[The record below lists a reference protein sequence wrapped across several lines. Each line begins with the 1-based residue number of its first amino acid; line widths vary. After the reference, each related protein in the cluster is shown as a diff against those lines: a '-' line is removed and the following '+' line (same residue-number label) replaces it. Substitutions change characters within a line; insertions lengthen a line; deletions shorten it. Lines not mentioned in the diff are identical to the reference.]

1 MTSYEDFS
9 EAEWTELLHDEQI
22 FKYDNILIM
31 RRLMDIGGEA
41 TCSQLANKYG
51 KSWGYYNSMCSKLAK
66 RIADFKHIEL
76 DKRLDGQE
84 IRWPVL
90 FTGRD
95 VSSKDDVDGSFI
107 YILKPNLKKALEK
120 MNLSKY
126 ESLYELSELDKL
138 YEEFNQRFP
147 IEKLESIPLE
157 QYTNLDGDYFC
168 TWVERKTQKLGSIQ
182 GATSFKFGIYKYKKL
197 PKDRSGRMY
206 DEEYA
211 WLSKFGEKRD
221 EVYSTV
227 REELVQVAQAAR
239 NGNFEIVDKSK
250 LSPMFKW
257 KIAFLY
263 SEKKLVP
270 IYDRE
275 MLEYIASQKGMS
287 DVKSAE
293 ISQIQ
298 KYLLNVPGRNPDLW
312 KYYKELLEIW
322 KAKEPQYFI
331 GKITDAPNVLKN
343 AIQNKYWAMQQRYGV
358 QKPSAVTNNLK
369 PILQMRTGDI
379 LFLGDENRLLAY
391 GKVKQVEYDTENVL
405 SLKDTIDN
413 KRYEDVQEDGYV
425 IFEDCDV
432 YYEKRYEG
440 YEEDWSQFI
449 NVEEWKSLCEDSQ
462 VTTAGIGKAADIS
475 VNSIFQV
482 KDSKWAGDKMK
493 ELDEQFNRTKQ
504 ESEKMIDDIKNLLLK
519 NHNVILHG
527 APGTGKTYL
536 AKEIAKAMGCEENE
550 IGFVQFHQSYD
561 YTDFVEGL
569 RPVNQESNQIGFER
583 KDGVFKEFCI
593 KAMIKSSSDSKTT
606 GKLNS
611 NPVVWKV
618 SLAGTGDNPIRQDCL
633 ENGYIR
639 IGWKEYGDVENFN
652 DFDNYINGGKN
663 VLRAFQNEMK
673 EGDIVVSC
681 FSENETDAIGIVTG
695 SYNYDE
701 IRFGDYPRFRNVE
714 WLVKNIK
721 EDIVAINNNRKFTL
735 STIYKSNITAEDAI
749 KIVNKHKTSISLND
763 RPFVFII
770 DEINRGEMSKIFGE
784 LFFSIDP
791 GYRGEMGRIKT
802 QYQNLVPNGD
812 VFAKGFFVPKNVYI
826 IGTMNDIDRS
836 VESMDFAMRRRFAF
850 MEIKAKDRIAML
862 KDFVNGIGE
871 CADEAEKRMN
881 ALNEA
886 IGSETVGLS
895 HAYDIGPAYFLKLKD
910 CDYSFDKLW
919 DYHIKGLVKE
929 YLRGMDENGEKFKA
943 LKDAYFHSET
953 NAPKKEESESK

>member
-1 MTSYEDFS
+1 MDDLSVQ
-9 EAEWTELLHDEQI
+9 EWLDLFKNKDI
-22 FKYDNILIM
+22 FKDENMLIM
-31 RRLMDIGGEA
+31 RRFLDIGGAA
-41 TCSQLANKYG
+41 TCSQLSGRYG
-51 KSWGYYNSMCSKLAK
+51 KAWGYYNSMCSKLAK
-66 RIADFKHIEL
+66 RISEEKNIEL
-76 DKRLDGQE
+76 ERRDDGSE
-84 IRWPVL
+84 RRWPVL
-90 FTGRD
+90 FTGKN
-95 VSSKDDVDGSFI
+95 VSHKDDVDGSFLW
-107 YILKPNLKKALEK
+107 ILKPNLKAALEQVD
-120 MNLSKY
+120 LSKY
-126 ESLYELSELDKL
+126 EPLYENEVSMGKNEIA
-138 YEEFNQRFP
+138 Q
-147 IEKLESIPLE
+147 EKLNDFFKSHFWGKKRIISSKSKKSDSYYIPMAEDESISLWYEWWKDGKETYFAISVDFDSEDALE
-157 QYTNLDGDYFC
+157 
-168 TWVERKTQKLGSIQ
+168 K
-182 GATSFKFGIYKYKKL
+182 
-197 PKDRSGRMY
+197 
-206 DEEYA
+206 
-211 WLSKFGEKRD
+211 
-221 EVYSTV
+221 
-227 REELVQVAQAAR
+227 
-239 NGNFEIVDKSK
+239 
-250 LSPMFKW
+250 
-257 KIAFLY
+257 
-263 SEKKLVP
+263 
-270 IYDRE
+270 
-275 MLEYIASQKGMS
+275 
-287 DVKSAE
+287 
-293 ISQIQ
+293 
-298 KYLLNVPGRNPDLW
+298 
-312 KYYKELLEIW
+312 
-322 KAKEPQYFI
+322 KAKEYNLNILKEEKVWNRDDVVFNRISYQGQKIGPRGGKYDEYAYMTQYIPSDYSWEEQEICLDRFFNHPFVRENNQFKELVAQRI
-331 GKITDAPNVLKN
+331 VANMNKKAGETSLRLVDEINPIKRDKQTLY
-343 AIQNKYWAMQQRYGV
+343 IQY
-358 QKPSAVTNNLK
+358 KPSWANESWSESGFHYEFRVTDKEIYIEFHSESKKDHSISSQTGTLPFVFANWFDGFIKDAV
-369 PILQMRTGDI
+369 
-379 LFLGDENRLLAY
+379 NRMIQL
-391 GKVKQVEYDTENVL
+391 
-405 SLKDTIDN
+405 
-413 KRYEDVQEDGYV
+413 
-425 IFEDCDV
+425 
-432 YYEKRYEG
+432 EKKFGNQIIE
-440 YEEDWSQFI
+440 I
-449 NVEEWKSLCEDSQ
+449 
-462 VTTAGIGKAADIS
+462 IG
-475 VNSIFQV
+475 Q
-482 KDSKWAGDKMK
+482 K
-493 ELDEQFNRTKQ
+493 ELVMMNKAVE
-504 ESEKMIDDIKNLLLK
+504 LLK
-519 NHNVILHG
+519 NNHNIILHG

-536 AKEIAKAMGCEENE
+536 AKEVAKAMGCTENE
-550 IGFVQFHQSYD
+550 ISFVQFHQSYD

-850 MEIKAKDRIAML
+850 KEIKAEDRIAML
-862 KDFVNGIGE
+862 KDPENGIGE
-871 CADEAEKRMN
+871 YADKAEKRMN

>member
-1 MTSYEDFS
+1 MSVQ
-9 EAEWTELLHDEQI
+9 EWLDLFKNKDI
-22 FKYDNILIM
+22 FKDENMLIM
-31 RRLMDIGGEA
+31 RRFLDIGGAA
-41 TCSQLANKYG
+41 TCSQLSGRYG
-51 KSWGYYNSMCSKLAK
+51 KAWGYYNSMCSKLAK
-66 RIADFKHIEL
+66 RISEEKNIEL
-76 DKRLDGQE
+76 ERRDDGSE
-84 IRWPVL
+84 RRWPVL
-90 FTGRD
+90 FTGKN
-95 VSSKDDVDGSFI
+95 VSHKDDVDGSFLW
-107 YILKPNLKKALEK
+107 ILKPNLKAALEQVD
-120 MNLSKY
+120 LSKY
-126 ESLYELSELDKL
+126 EPLYELSEFDKL

-257 KIAFLY
+257 KVAFLY

-275 MLEYIASQKGMS
+275 MLEYIASQKGMG

-358 QKPSAVTNNLK
+358 QKPSAVTNNFK
-369 PILQMRTGDI
+369 PILQMQTGDI
-379 LFLGDENRLLAY
+379 LFLGDGNRLLAY

-413 KRYEDVQEDGYV
+413 KRYEDVQEGGYV

-536 AKEIAKAMGCEENE
+536 AKEIAKAMDCEENE

-569 RPVNQESNQIGFER
+569 RPVQKSESTQIFFER
-583 KDGVFKEFCI
+583 QDGIFKAFCAKAQKNLEDSAKSQEVQSKEAYWTAKIDEFLDAVMDGEI
-593 KAMIKSSSDSKTT
+593 SQDDWQTSKTANHFTISSDDNNIIVSIPENPKT
-606 GKLNS
+606 
-611 NPVVWKV
+611 
-618 SLAGTGDNPIRQDCL
+618 
-633 ENGYIR
+633 
-639 IGWKEYGDVENFN
+639 
-652 DFDNYINGGKN
+652 
-663 VLRAFQNEMK
+663 
-673 EGDIVVSC
+673 
-681 FSENETDAIGIVTG
+681 
-695 SYNYDE
+695 DE
-701 IRFGDYPRFRNVE
+701 IKFSKDI
-714 WLVKNIK
+714 LVQLLSNNLDLKKVVDVRTFYNRKHNFQSDSYAFVLYHKIK
-721 EDIVAINNNRKFTL
+721 DFLAKKEEDIPKIE
-735 STIYKSNITAEDAI
+735 NIVQKKDY
-749 KIVNKHKTSISLND
+749 
-763 RPFVFII
+763 VFII
-770 DEINRGEMSKIFGE
+770 DEVNRGEMSKIFGE

-791 GYRGEMGRIKT
+791 GYRGKSGDVRT
-802 QYQNLVPNGD
+802 QYANLQKDQNEFDKALGVVDPSNFGH
-812 VFAKGFFVPKNVYI
+812 FFVPENVYI

-862 KDFVNGIGE
+862 KDSENGIGE
-871 CADEAEKRMN
+871 YADEAEKRMN

-895 HAYDIGPAYFLKLKD
+895 HSYDIGPAYFLKLKGYKGD
-910 CDYSFDKLW
+910 FQMLW

>member
-1 MTSYEDFS
+1 MDDLSVQ
-9 EAEWTELLHDEQI
+9 EWLDLFKNKDI
-22 FKYDNILIM
+22 FKDENMLIM
-31 RRLMDIGGEA
+31 RRFLDIGGAA
-41 TCSQLANKYG
+41 TCSQLSGRYG
-51 KSWGYYNSMCSKLAK
+51 KAWGYYNSMCSKLAK
-66 RIADFKHIEL
+66 RISEEKNIEL
-76 DKRLDGQE
+76 ERRDDGSE
-84 IRWPVL
+84 RRWPVL
-90 FTGRD
+90 FTGKN
-95 VSSKDDVDGSFI
+95 VSHKDDVDGSFLW
-107 YILKPNLKKALEK
+107 ILKPNLKAALEQVD
-120 MNLSKY
+120 LSKY
-126 ESLYELSELDKL
+126 EPLYELSEFDKL

-257 KIAFLY
+257 KVAFLY

-275 MLEYIASQKGMS
+275 MLEYIASQKGMG

-440 YEEDWSQFI
+440 YEDDWSQFI

-493 ELDEQFNRTKQ
+493 ELDEQFNKTKQ

-519 NHNVILHG
+519 NHNIILHG

-536 AKEIAKAMGCEENE
+536 AKEIAKAMGCGDDE

-569 RPVNQESNQIGFER
+569 RPVNQEGNQIGFER
-583 KDGVFKEFCI
+583 RDGVFKDLCKRALASEIGSLQQPSSQEVAIAKNGDFDFEDIYEKLKSDILNLRRNKTRNNEYLLSVSQKNILISKRSENKENLKLFFDYFQKNNWEEI
-593 KAMIKSSSDSKTT
+593 KTTCPKREWWHNLIKKLTNGETKTIDYNYYWALLLELKDIYDSLTNNLQNNTSPSSDFVQK
-606 GKLNS
+606 
-611 NPVVWKV
+611 
-618 SLAGTGDNPIRQDCL
+618 
-633 ENGYIR
+633 
-639 IGWKEYGDVENFN
+639 
-652 DFDNYINGGKN
+652 KN
-663 VLRAFQNEMK
+663 
-673 EGDIVVSC
+673 
-681 FSENETDAIGIVTG
+681 
-695 SYNYDE
+695 
-701 IRFGDYPRFRNVE
+701 
-714 WLVKNIK
+714 
-721 EDIVAINNNRKFTL
+721 
-735 STIYKSNITAEDAI
+735 
-749 KIVNKHKTSISLND
+749 
-763 RPFVFII
+763 FVFII

-791 GYRGEMGRIKT
+791 GYRGERGKIKT
-802 QYQNLVPNGD
+802 QYQNLVDDDD
-812 VFAKGFFVPKNVYI
+812 VFSDGFFVPENVYI

-862 KDFVNGIGE
+862 KDPENGIGE
-871 CADEAEKRMN
+871 YADEAEKRMN

-895 HAYDIGPAYFLKLKD
+895 HSYDIGPAYFLKLKGYKGD
-910 CDYSFDKLW
+910 FQMLW
-919 DYHIKGLVKE
+919 DYHIKGLVTE
-929 YLRGMDENGEKFKA
+929 YLRGMDENGEKFAA
-943 LKDAYFHSET
+943 LEKAYFHPET

>member
-1 MTSYEDFS
+1 MAIPNIGKENIYAALKYIDANGVLPGYKSKIYDLAFEGKMYPPKYVVAVARYLKDGSRIDTSDFNAVEARNFFEGNGFEISTRNKWGEKIQAWWNAHKNDSKIKEIIEDS
-9 EAEWTELLHDEQI
+9 EFIYQEQKDALVNWLDANVSGQGLKLVASIPKPANYKDDEFDSLCGSLAEQERESLKRLILTLQKNKPISLDNYGRKIPLAYSLARYKLKQSVGDATQRSFDYYKDSVHLLPLSKEKIDKACSKLKVDNTDESLLRFFEELSLDNSSCVNENNQTKLYCEILWNALGLDE
-22 FKYDNILIM
+22 KKEPVEEILIM
-31 RRLMDIGGEA
+31 
-41 TCSQLANKYG
+41 
-51 KSWGYYNSMCSKLAK
+51 
-66 RIADFKHIEL
+66 
-76 DKRLDGQE
+76 
-84 IRWPVL
+84 
-90 FTGRD
+90 
-95 VSSKDDVDGSFI
+95 DD
-107 YILKPNLKKALEK
+107 
-120 MNLSKY
+120 
-126 ESLYELSELDKL
+126 
-138 YEEFNQRFP
+138 
-147 IEKLESIPLE
+147 
-157 QYTNLDGDYFC
+157 
-168 TWVERKTQKLGSIQ
+168 
-182 GATSFKFGIYKYKKL
+182 
-197 PKDRSGRMY
+197 
-206 DEEYA
+206 
-211 WLSKFGEKRD
+211 
-221 EVYSTV
+221 
-227 REELVQVAQAAR
+227 
-239 NGNFEIVDKSK
+239 
-250 LSPMFKW
+250 
-257 KIAFLY
+257 Y
-263 SEKKLVP
+263 SEYV
-270 IYDRE
+270 E
-275 MLEYIASQKGMS
+275 
-287 DVKSAE
+287 
-293 ISQIQ
+293 
-298 KYLLNVPGRNPDLW
+298 
-312 KYYKELLEIW
+312 
-322 KAKEPQYFI
+322 
-331 GKITDAPNVLKN
+331 
-343 AIQNKYWAMQQRYGV
+343 
-358 QKPSAVTNNLK
+358 
-369 PILQMRTGDI
+369 
-379 LFLGDENRLLAY
+379 FLR
-391 GKVKQVEYDTENVL
+391 
-405 SLKDTIDN
+405 
-413 KRYEDVQEDGYV
+413 
-425 IFEDCDV
+425 
-432 YYEKRYEG
+432 
-440 YEEDWSQFI
+440 
-449 NVEEWKSLCEDSQ
+449 
-462 VTTAGIGKAADIS
+462 
-475 VNSIFQV
+475 
-482 KDSKWAGDKMK
+482 
-493 ELDEQFNRTKQ
+493 
-504 ESEKMIDDIKNLLLK
+504 K

-536 AKEIAKAMGCEENE
+536 AKEIAKAMGCGDNE
-550 IGFVQFHQSYD
+550 IGFVQFHQSFD

-583 KDGVFKEFCI
+583 RDGVFKEFCI

-850 MEIKAKDRIAML
+850 KEIKAEDRIAML
-862 KDFVNGIGE
+862 KDPENGIGE
-871 CADEAEKRMN
+871 YADKAEKRMN

>member
-1 MTSYEDFS
+1 M
-9 EAEWTELLHDEQI
+9 DEP
-22 FKYDNILIM
+22 K
-31 RRLMDIGGEA
+31 
-41 TCSQLANKYG
+41 
-51 KSWGYYNSMCSKLAK
+51 
-66 RIADFKHIEL
+66 
-76 DKRLDGQE
+76 
-84 IRWPVL
+84 
-90 FTGRD
+90 FTW
-95 VSSKDDVDGSFI
+95 VPF
-107 YILKPNLKKALEK
+107 
-120 MNLSKY
+120 
-126 ESLYELSELDKL
+126 
-138 YEEFNQRFP
+138 YEEFA
-147 IEKLESIPLE
+147 
-157 QYTNLDGDYFC
+157 
-168 TWVERKTQKLGSIQ
+168 QKLLS
-182 GATSFKFGIYKYKKL
+182 YK
-197 PKDRSGRMY
+197 DAG
-206 DEEYA
+206 
-211 WLSKFGEKRD
+211 KRP
-221 EVYSTV
+221 
-227 REELVQVAQAAR
+227 ELVA
-239 NGNFEIVDKSK
+239 
-250 LSPMFKW
+250 
-257 KIAFLY
+257 KI
-263 SEKKLVP
+263 
-270 IYDRE
+270 
-275 MLEYIASQKGMS
+275 
-287 DVKSAE
+287 
-293 ISQIQ
+293 
-298 KYLLNVPGRNPDLW
+298 
-312 KYYKELLEIW
+312 
-322 KAKEPQYFI
+322 
-331 GKITDAPNVLKN
+331 
-343 AIQNKYWAMQQRYGV
+343 
-358 QKPSAVTNNLK
+358 
-369 PILQMRTGDI
+369 
-379 LFLGDENRLLAY
+379 
-391 GKVKQVEYDTENVL
+391 
-405 SLKDTIDN
+405 
-413 KRYEDVQEDGYV
+413 
-425 IFEDCDV
+425 
-432 YYEKRYEG
+432 
-440 YEEDWSQFI
+440 
-449 NVEEWKSLCEDSQ
+449 
-462 VTTAGIGKAADIS
+462 
-475 VNSIFQV
+475 
-482 KDSKWAGDKMK
+482 K
-493 ELDEQFNRTKQ
+493 ELDAEWIKFIKSPAKDNDFDDIDPFTIFGIFNRSSKVEKRKSIIKSLKAKFDIEASVPEDFNGIPILNPQKSCFYYEDEKSETIPLLWNLFGAFINNDKQ
-504 ESEKMIDDIKNLLLK
+504 LIAGLFDEAQKKKGIKWNLTMAFFWMKPLEYCPMDRLSRNFLNHESGKTIDDSRISYSVYQDASDAVVKLCNSDKEYKSIYEFSNSAFEYAINRQNIWIVGGSWDGQSHVKEFYENNYWEGGPGNSSAQLKCLNGVKKGDFIALKTRDGGIPSGVSGDLKILHVGIAAEDSKALDDEKWFTFKVNWFTDYQETVYPKMYKKPYNGTIGKCTHKKIMSDLIEFISEGSLKMTESNNNTQQIVDLLL
-519 NHNVILHG
+519 NNYNIVLHG

-536 AKEIAKAMGCEENE
+536 AKQVAKKLIFPNKDIDVELSAEEEKQFNE
-550 IGFVQFHQSYD
+550 QCGFVQFHQSYD

-791 GYRGEMGRIKT
+791 GYRGEIGRIKT

-862 KDFVNGIGE
+862 KDSVNGIGE

-881 ALNEA
+881 ALNET
-886 IGSETVGLS
+886 IGSEAVGLS

>member
-1 MTSYEDFS
+1 MDDLSVQ
-9 EAEWTELLHDEQI
+9 EWLDLFKNKDV
-22 FKYDNILIM
+22 FKYENMLIM
-31 RRLMDIGGEA
+31 RRFLDIGGAA
-41 TCSQLANKYG
+41 TCSQLSGRYG
-51 KSWGYYNSMCSKLAK
+51 KAWGYYNSMCSKLAK
-66 RIADFKHIEL
+66 RISEEKNIEL
-76 DKRLDGQE
+76 ERRDDGSE
-84 IRWPVL
+84 RRWPVL
-90 FTGRD
+90 FTGKN
-95 VSSKDDVDGSFI
+95 VSHKDDVDGSFLW
-107 YILKPNLKKALEK
+107 ILKPNLKAALEQVD
-120 MNLSKY
+120 LSKY
-126 ESLYELSELDKL
+126 EPLYELSEFDKL

-147 IEKLESIPLE
+147 IEKLESLPLE

-257 KIAFLY
+257 KVAFLY
-263 SEKKLVP
+263 SEKKLIP

-275 MLEYIASQKGMS
+275 MLEYIASQKGMG

-449 NVEEWKSLCEDSQ
+449 DVEKWKSLCEDSQ
-462 VTTAGIGKAADIS
+462 VTTAGIGKAADMS

-493 ELDEQFNRTKQ
+493 ELDEQFN
-504 ESEKMIDDIKNLLLK
+504 KMKPENKNMLDDVKTLLLN
-519 NHNVILHG
+519 NHNIILHG

-536 AKEIAKAMGCEENE
+536 AKEVAKAMGCTENE

-583 KDGVFKEFCI
+583 RDGVFKDFCKRALASEKGSLQQPSSQEVAIAKNGDFEFEDVYE
-593 KAMIKSSSDSKTT
+593 KLKSDILNLRRNKTKNNEYLLDVSQKNILISNRSENKENLKLFFDYFQKNNWDEIKTT
-606 GKLNS
+606 CPKREWWHDLIKKL
-611 NPVVWKV
+611 
-618 SLAGTGDNPIRQDCL
+618 T
-633 ENGYIR
+633 NG
-639 IGWKEYGDVENFN
+639 
-652 DFDNYINGGKN
+652 
-663 VLRAFQNEMK
+663 
-673 EGDIVVSC
+673 
-681 FSENETDAIGIVTG
+681 ETKTID
-695 SYNYDE
+695 YNYYWALLLELKDIYDSLTNNLQNNTSPSSE
-701 IRFGDYPRFRNVE
+701 FVQK
-714 WLVKNIK
+714 KN
-721 EDIVAINNNRKFTL
+721 
-735 STIYKSNITAEDAI
+735 
-749 KIVNKHKTSISLND
+749 
-763 RPFVFII
+763 FVFII

-791 GYRGEMGRIKT
+791 GYRGEKGKIRT
-802 QYQNLVPNGD
+802 QYQNLVDDDD
-812 VFAKGFFVPKNVYI
+812 VFATGFYVPENIYI

-850 MEIKAKDRIAML
+850 IEISASKCADML
-862 KDFVNGIGE
+862 KDSENGIGE
-871 CADEAEKRMN
+871 YADEAEKRMN
-881 ALNEA
+881 ALNET
-886 IGSETVGLS
+886 IGSEIVGLS

-910 CDYSFDKLW
+910 YEGNFQMLW
-919 DYHIKGLVKE
+919 DYHIKGLVTE